1 MTTSLVLQYLISNHL
16 QQQQQISVVI
26 VVEEVVVVV
35 VVVEVVV
42 VVVVVVV
49 EVVVASLSFDGTEDI
64 DSCLYDPRTRSIN
77 TNYTCMHVV

>member
-26 VVEEVVVVV
+26 VVEVVVVV
-35 VVVEVVV
+35 IVVEV

-77 TNYTCMHVV
+77 TNDTYMHVV

>member
-26 VVEEVVVVV
+26 VVEVVVVV
-35 VVVEVVV
+35 VI
-42 VVVVVVV
+42 VV

-77 TNYTCMHVV
+77 TNDTYMHVV